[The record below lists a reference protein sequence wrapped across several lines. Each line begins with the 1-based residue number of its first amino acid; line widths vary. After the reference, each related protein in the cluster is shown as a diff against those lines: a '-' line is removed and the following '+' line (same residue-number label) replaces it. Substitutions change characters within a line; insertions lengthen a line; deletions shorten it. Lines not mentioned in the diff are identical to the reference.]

1 MSMRIGDV
9 EVDSEIIQQQYRIGV
24 LEKVVEVMLNSFP
37 RIGGLISQQQMLE
50 IRRSVVAELQKK
62 YPNSN
67 VKLSEP

>member
-1 MSMRIGDV
+1 MRIGDV